1 MTDKPPLPDDDL
13 DANELDG
20 QSLDELGDDVPD
32 DVSLDD
38 PTPAP
43 RIDPGQVIAEIS
55 AGGARDRARLRA
67 LSEPDRDTLTALL
80 RLWPSVDATRRREVL
95 AAMQQ
100 LEQDEAVMDFHR
112 VALTA
117 LRDPDAATRMLA
129 VQGLRE
135 QDRPEYMRLL
145 AGQLRDDPVPM
156 VRVEIA
162 KALGNY
168 VIGLEFGLRP
178 EDDAETLAAALRDSV
193 EDVEETDEVRG
204 AALES
209 LGAWSDESTGEMIS
223 DLYEVGNPQL
233 RLAAIRAMGR
243 NASEGWLDLLVY
255 HFDDEDADMRAAA
268 AEAAGQLL
276 MDEAVD
282 PLVLLA
288 TEDKDDDV
296 QVAAIRALGEIGNEE
311 VERILTRWLK
321 ERSAPHIQ
329 DAVREALAEVQ
340 VITAEMRDGGS
351 RRPEFEDEDDLL

>member
-1 MTDKPPLPDDDL
+1 MTEEHDDL
-13 DANELDG
+13 DEPIEDDLIDPDAPD
-20 QSLDELGDDVPD
+20 DEL
-32 DVSLDD
+32 LA
-38 PTPAP
+38 PAA
-43 RIDPGQVIAEIS
+43 RIDPAQVIREITS
-55 AGGARDRARLRA
+55 GQPIDLVRLRA
-67 LSEPDRDTLTALL
+67 LTEPNRDTLTALL
-80 RLWPSVDATRRREVL
+80 RLWPAIEPARRREVL

-100 LEQDEAVMDFHR
+100 LEEAHSPLDFHKA
-112 VALTA
+112 ALTA
-117 LRDPDAATRMLA
+117 LRDPDPATRMLA
-129 VQGLRE
+129 VRGLRE
-135 QDRPEYMRLL
+135 QDRTEYMRLL
-145 AGQLRDDPVPM
+145 ASQLRDDPVPM
-156 VRVEIA
+156 VRAEIA
-162 KALGNY
+162 KALGGY
-168 VIGLEFGLRP
+168 VIGLEFGLMP
-178 EDDAETLAAALRDSV
+178 DDDAETLTAALRDAI

-204 AALES
+204 TALES

-288 TEDKDDDV
+288 TEDKDEDV

-311 VERILTRWLK
+311 VERILNRWLK

-340 VITAEMRDGGS
+340 VITADMVDGRG
-351 RRPEFEDEDDLL
+351 RGPQFEDEDSVL